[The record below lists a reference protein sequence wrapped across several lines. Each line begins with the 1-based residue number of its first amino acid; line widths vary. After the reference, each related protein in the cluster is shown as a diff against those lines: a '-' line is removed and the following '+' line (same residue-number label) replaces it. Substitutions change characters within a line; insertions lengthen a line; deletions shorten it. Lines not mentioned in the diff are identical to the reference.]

1 VSDPVYSRR
10 TLAVQAL
17 GSVDAATRA
26 IVPPIHVATTFVRD
40 PDNQYRSGNSYGR
53 PDNAT
58 VREAEAIV
66 AMLEGAEAALVLGSG
81 MSAATSVFLALAPGD
96 HVVAPRVMYWGLR
109 NWLLGDATNWGLKVD
124 LVDTDDLA
132 AVRAAVRPGATRLV
146 WLETPANPLWTITDI
161 GAVCEIAH
169 AAGARVVVDSTCA
182 TPVLTRPIERG
193 ADIVM
198 HAATKYLNGH
208 SDVVAGALAAARID
222 EFWERVKRI
231 RTMLGMILGPLEAYL
246 LIRGMRTLH
255 LRVAQACVSA
265 IELARRLQKH
275 PAVAEVLYP
284 GLPTHPGH
292 AIAARQM
299 RDGFGGMLSIRVRGG
314 EAAAIAA
321 AANVRLWKRATSLGG
336 IESLIEHRASI
347 EGAGSPCPTDL
358 LRLSTGIEDVD
369 DLFGDLDRSLTA
381 ATRTS

>member
-1 VSDPVYSRR
+1 VPDPVYSRR
-10 TLAVQAL
+10 TLAAQAL

-26 IVPPIHVATTFVRD
+26 IVPPIHIATTFVRD
-40 PDNQYRSGNSYGR
+40 PDNQYRSGYGYGR

-81 MSAATSVFLALAPGD
+81 MSAATAVFLALSPGD

-109 NWLLGDATNWGLKVD
+109 NWLLSDAAHWGLKVD

-132 AVRAAVRPGATRLV
+132 AMRAAVRPGATRLV
-146 WLETPANPLWTITDI
+146 WLETPANPLWTITDLA
-161 GAVCEIAH
+161 AVCEIAH
-169 AAGARVVVDSTCA
+169 AAGARVAVDSTGA
-182 TPVLTRPIERG
+182 TPVLTRPIELG

-208 SDVVAGALAAARID
+208 SDVVAGALATARID

-255 LRVAQACVSA
+255 LRVAQACLSA
-265 IELARRLQKH
+265 MELARRLQKH

-336 IESLIEHRASI
+336 IESLIEHRASV

-369 DLFGDLDRSLTA
+369 DLFGDLDRSLAA
-381 ATRTS
+381 ATRPS